1 MSASSFIQLW
11 HVIVAVLL
19 IVWGTLYISGRRSN
33 ATDRKP
39 KRIPDRHNDDNDGGV
54 GGLN

>member
-1 MSASSFIQLW
+1 M
-11 HVIVAVLL
+11 VALL
-19 IVWGTLYISGRRSN
+19 LVVWGALYISGRRSN

-39 KRIPDRHNDDNDGGV
+39 KRIPDAHNDDNDGGV

>member
-1 MSASSFIQLW
+1 M
-11 HVIVAVLL
+11 LL
-19 IVWGTLYISGRRSN
+19 VVWGALYVSGRRSN

-39 KRIPDRHNDDNDGGV
+39 KRIPDRRDEDNDGGV